1 MRPRRGRFGIARS
14 GIARSR
20 DAGAAGLLT
29 AGLVLASVS
38 AAAPAGAAPAGAV
51 PAGGVTAEAAPAAVR
66 SDSRPYRLK
75 GGVTAP
81 IYSYRDAIRET
92 VWVSAP
98 DYDGDGEPDRV
109 AADIIRPFETD
120 AAGVDVPVVMD
131 ASPYYLSLGRGN
143 ESEFKT
149 YAADGTPEKF
159 PLFYDNYFVPRGY
172 AFVAVDVA
180 GTGRSTGCVDQGGVS
195 DVGSVEAVVK
205 WLNGDATAVDAAG
218 EPVAADWTNGKTGMI
233 GKSYDGTLANA
244 VAATGVKGLETIVPI
259 SAISS
264 WYDYDRSQGL
274 PFSWNYPT
282 GLSSRVADN
291 RTEPVDC
298 TATLARLAAEDGDES
313 GRYDEFWAERDYRQG
328 PQTNVRN
335 VRASVFVYHGLQDT
349 NVKTRNFSQWW
360 TQLGRQGVTRKM
372 WLTRVGHVDP
382 FDTNRSRWVK
392 TLHRWFD
399 SELMG
404 VDNGILDEPAVDV
417 EIQPNTWVKSER
429 WPTNARTTFT
439 PRADG
444 RMLPARA
451 VRRGTAAWVNAP
463 SQSESNAL
471 SAGNEENRLLFAT
484 DPLGADTRISGT
496 ATARLK
502 LTTQVPT
509 GQVGVMLVDYGL
521 DRRVLTTGNGVS
533 NTERQTCNGLST
545 AYDDACYYKTKRN
558 IGNTP
563 LQVLGRG
570 WARLD
575 GAGTHQVTV
584 RMDPDDTVVAKGH
597 RLGLVIVAAAPS
609 RLRNVD
615 NSPTS
620 RYTLDLSATR
630 FTVPGEVSIAPTAT
644 ARRLGDWLP
653 KASELTP
660 GTLAPQPKG
669 LQLPD

>member
-1 MRPRRGRFGIARS
+1 MVLHPVAGSGRRTGRRPATL
-14 GIARSR
+14 
-20 DAGAAGLLT
+20 AGVLV
-29 AGLVLASVS
+29 AGLVLTSFGVGAPVGGVSTATAAPTS
-38 AAAPAGAAPAGAV
+38 AAGTEAGQGE
-51 PAGGVTAEAAPAAVR
+51 TS
-66 SDSRPYRLK
+66 SDGRPYRLK

-81 IYSYRDAIRET
+81 IYSYGDAIRET
-92 VWVSAP
+92 IYVTAP

-120 AAGVDVPVVMD
+120 AAGTDVPVVMD
-131 ASPYYLSLGRGN
+131 ASPYYLSVGRGN

-149 YAADGTPEKF
+149 YADDGTPQKF

-172 AFVAVDVA
+172 AFVAVDMA
-180 GTGRSTGCVDQGGVS
+180 GTARSTGCVDQGGVS

-205 WLNGDATAVDAAG
+205 WLNGNATAVDAAG

-244 VAATGVKGLETIVPI
+244 VAATGVEGLETIVPI

-264 WYDYDRSQGL
+264 WYDYDRSQNL
-274 PFSWNYPT
+274 PFSWDYPT
-282 GLSSRVADN
+282 NLSRRVAAN
-291 RTEPVDC
+291 RTEPIDC

-328 PQTNVRN
+328 PQTNVGK
-335 VRASVFVYHGLQDT
+335 VQASVFVYHGLQDL

-360 TQLGRQGVTRKM
+360 TQLGDEGVTRKM

-404 VDNGILDEPAVDV
+404 VDNGILDEPAVDI
-417 EIQPNTWVKSER
+417 ETEPKTWIQSDD
-429 WPTNARTTFT
+429 WPTAESTILT
-439 PRADG
+439 PRRNG
-444 RMLPARA
+444 RMLEKPA
-451 VRRGTAAWVNAP
+451 VRRGSSSWVNAP
-463 SQSESNAL
+463 RQSESAAL

-484 DPLGADTRISGT
+484 DPLDADTRISGT
-496 ATARLK
+496 ATATLK
-502 LTTQVPT
+502 VTSQVPT

-521 DRRVLTTGNGVS
+521 DKRVLATGDGVS
-533 NTERQTCNGLST
+533 TTERQTCEGLST
-545 AYDDACYYKTKRN
+545 AYDDACYYTTRRN
-558 IGNTP
+558 LGNTP
-563 LQVLGRG
+563 LHVLGRG

-575 GAGTHQVTV
+575 GAGTHELTV
-584 RMDPDDTVVAKGH
+584 QMDPDDTIVAEGH

-615 NSPTS
+615 DSPTS
-620 RYTLDLSATR
+620 RYTLDLSATE
-630 FTVPGEVSIAPTAT
+630 FKVPGEISTTARDTTTAADTWLPQESELPPGTIAPPETDL
-644 ARRLGDWLP
+644 RLP
-653 KASELTP
+653 TE
-660 GTLAPQPKG
+660 
-669 LQLPD
+669 

>member
-1 MRPRRGRFGIARS
+1 M
-14 GIARSR
+14 
-20 DAGAAGLLT
+20 
-29 AGLVLASVS
+29 S
-38 AAAPAGAAPAGAV
+38 A
-51 PAGGVTAEAAPAAVR
+51 
-66 SDSRPYRLK
+66 RPYQLK
-75 GGVTAP
+75 GGVSAP
-81 IYSYRDAIRET
+81 IYSYGSAIRET
-92 VWVSAP
+92 VYVNAP
-98 DYDGDGEPDRV
+98 DYDGDGSPDRV
-109 AADIIRPFETD
+109 AADIVRPSETA
-120 AAGVDVPVVMD
+120 AAGMEVPVIMD

-149 YAADGTPEKF
+149 YAENGTPQKF

-172 AFVAVDVA
+172 AFVAVDMA

-205 WLNGDATAVDAAG
+205 WLNGNASAFDVNGA
-218 EPVAADWTNGKTGMI
+218 PVVADWTNGKTGMI

-244 VAATGVKGLETIVPI
+244 VAATGVRGLETIVPI

-274 PFSWNYPT
+274 PFSWNYPS
-282 GLSSRVADN
+282 GLSSLVASK

-298 TATLARLAAEDGDES
+298 SATLARLAADDGDES
-313 GRYDEFWAERDYRQG
+313 GQYDEFWAERDYRQG
-328 PQTNVRN
+328 PQTNVGK
-335 VRASVFVYHGLQDT
+335 VRASVFVYHGLQDL

-360 TQLGRQGVTRKM
+360 TALGSQGVTRKM

-382 FDTNRSRWVK
+382 FDSNRSRWVK

-404 VDNGILDEPAVDV
+404 IDNGILDEPAVDI
-417 EIQPNTWVKSER
+417 EIKPNTWVKNTS
-429 WPTNARTTFT
+429 WPTAASTTFT

-444 RMLPARA
+444 SM
-451 VRRGTAAWVNAP
+451 VAAPGVNAGLSSWLNAP
-463 SQSESNAL
+463 NQSESTAV
-471 SAGNEENRLLFAT
+471 SAGSEKNRLLFAT
-484 DPLGADTRISGT
+484 GPLRADTRISGT

-502 LTTQVPT
+502 VTSQVPT

-521 DRRVLTTGNGVS
+521 GKRVLATGDGVS
-533 NTERQTCNGLST
+533 TTEKQTCNGSST
-545 AYDDACYYKTKRN
+545 AFDDSCYYTTKRN

-563 LQVLGRG
+563 LQVIGRG

-575 GAGTHQVTV
+575 GAGAHQLTV

-597 RLGLVIVAAAPS
+597 RLGLVVVAAAPS

-620 RYTLDLSATR
+620 RYTLDLSATT
-630 FTVPGEVSIAPTAT
+630 FTVPGAVFTAP
-644 ARRLGDWLP
+644 ARDARTFGWLP
-653 KASELTP
+653 KTNELTP
-660 GTLAPQPKG
+660 GTVAPQQKG
-669 LQLPD
+669 MRLPS